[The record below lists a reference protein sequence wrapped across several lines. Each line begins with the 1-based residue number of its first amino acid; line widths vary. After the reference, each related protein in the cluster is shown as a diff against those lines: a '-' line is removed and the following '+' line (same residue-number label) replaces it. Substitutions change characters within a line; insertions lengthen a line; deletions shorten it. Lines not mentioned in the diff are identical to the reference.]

1 MRRKKSGV
9 SLADSSP
16 CIDCYNKMRDA
27 NVKTIVYSSING
39 EVVKQR
45 MRNYRP
51 KVMSLGRQFIINGYA
66 PIFRDR
72 LDGRIIKYTDDK
84 STSVSS
90 DSDDNLSVSSYESS
104 STTISDASNNTEN
117 STTKDKTTKDKTT
130 KKLQKKQRFINK
142 LTKKTKKYK

>member
-45 MRNYRP
+45 IRNYRP
-51 KVMSLGRQFIINGYA
+51 KVMSLGRQFIINGYT

-72 LDGRIIKYTDDK
+72 LDGRVIKYTNDEN
-84 STSVSS
+84 TSVSS
-90 DSDDNLSVSSYESS
+90 DSDDNLSVSSYDSN
-104 STTISDASNNTEN
+104 STTISNSSNSTEN
-117 STTKDKTTKDKTT
+117 STTKDKTT

-142 LTKKTKKYK
+142 LTKNTKKYK